1 MNLLITKDEKDDSL
15 GTFFEKCADIASSI
29 FENSANTKLL
39 SSQKLINDI
48 VFSMTVSDTAFT
60 PFNFFDFTHGNED
73 GLIVNNQN
81 YVGCNEN
88 AEYWTDANLVYN
100 YSCLSA
106 CQFGEYVTKQGAN
119 CFVGHNKT
127 IRVQT
132 LPKYENYFL
141 NPLKTF
147 MLALSENKNVKESL
161 ALAKVQYTDEIDSLY
176 MTDMLTASVLLENRD
191 SLVCYGNSEINI

>member
-1 MNLLITKDEKDDSL
+1 MAL
-15 GTFFEKCADIASSI
+15 
-29 FENSANTKLL
+29 
-39 SSQKLINDI
+39 SQKLKNDI
-48 VFSMTVSDTAFT
+48 IFSITVSDTAFA
-60 PFNFFDFTHGNED
+60 PFNFFAFTHGNED

-106 CQFGEYVTKQGAN
+106 CQFGEYVIKQGAK

-141 NPLKTF
+141 DPIKTF

-161 ALAKVQYTDEIDSLY
+161 AQAKVQYTDEIDSLY
-176 MTDMLTASVLLENRD
+176 KTDMFTASVLLENRD
-191 SLVCYGNSEINI
+191 SLVWYGNTEINV